1 LGYVC
6 FGCPEVQEWALLTL
20 ARLVT
25 EYRCDWIKLDFNVD
39 PGAGCNRTDHG
50 HGAGDGLYAHYRG
63 YYSMLSRFRSLHPDV
78 TLENCS
84 SGGLRIDLGIMRQ
97 THLTFLSD
105 PDWPEHNLQVFW
117 GATLMLA
124 PEICL
129 HWGLSEWITPH
140 PHQTFDP
147 RDPSLTQQRLD
158 FCIRSALLG
167 AAGVSLRLPDLPR
180 WVADRIAFH
189 ARFYQTCMRAFVREG
204 VLFRLTDQPR
214 RDGRGDRWCAFQYCL
229 PQQHLLAV
237 FRLRGAASRRT
248 LPLHNLEPAASYRI
262 TTEDNDSEWRCR
274 GSDLLGEGIDVDWLD
289 EEDSAIIFLKEERS
303 GE

>member
-63 YYSMLSRFRSLHPDV
+63 YYALLSRFRSRYPNV

-84 SGGLRIDLGIMRQ
+84 SGGLRIDLGIMRE

-124 PEICL
+124 PEVCL

-147 RDPSLTQQRLD
+147 HDPSLTRQRLD
-158 FCIRSALLG
+158 FCMRTALLG

-189 ARFYQTCMRAFVREG
+189 ARLYQTCMRPFVRKG
-204 VLFRLTDQPR
+204 VLSRLTDQPR
-214 RDGRGDRWCAFQYCL
+214 RDGGGDRWCAFHYSL
-229 PQQHLLAV
+229 PRQHLLV
-237 FRLRGAASRRT
+237 IFRLRRAEPRRT
-248 LPLHNLEPAASYRI
+248 LLLRNLIPGASYRV
-262 TTEDNDSEWRCR
+262 TTVDNDSEWRRR
-274 GSDLLGEGIDVDWLD
+274 GSDLLREGICIDWLE
-289 EEDSAIIFLKEERS
+289 EEDSAIVMLVEEGP